1 MNLTNTPLRS
11 GKPSLSPLRMR
22 KVDNNNLVN
31 NSIRATKRKAII
43 EERQDEQNIC
53 FNHQEK
59 LAKFFVETHDEVMYY
74 CEKCAILLASQGFPV
89 KKI

>member
-1 MNLTNTPLRS
+1 
-11 GKPSLSPLRMR
+11 MR

-43 EERQDEQNIC
+43 EERQDEEQNIC

-59 LAKFFVETHDEVMYY
+59 LAKFLVETHDEMMYY

-89 KKI
+89 RKIESQDFH